1 MKDQKLDKIEPI
13 RIGNKLLYPVDCG
26 ICDISEN
33 DNLTG
38 QLMIKD
44 NRFVILGPR
53 LQQDPEHK
61 DSLSKGSLH

>member
-1 MKDQKLDKIEPI
+1 MKDQELDKTPPI
-13 RIGNKLLYPVDCG
+13 KLGNKFLYLVDSS
-26 ICDISEN
+26 IEEISVN
-33 DNLTG
+33 DELTG
-38 QLMIKD
+38 RLIIKD